1 MFKNN
6 LIKEENEAYLI
17 YLEINNLDKINID
30 MTQENIIKNL
40 MICYVDWSYIM
51 MYSVFKIRKL
61 ELKLTFDIFSYLLLM
76 TSTYLY
82 IMSKY
87 KKLIKKKK
95 IS

>member
-1 MFKNN
+1 
-6 LIKEENEAYLI
+6 
-17 YLEINNLDKINID
+17 
-30 MTQENIIKNL
+30 
-40 MICYVDWSYIM
+40 

>member
-1 MFKNN
+1 
-6 LIKEENEAYLI
+6 
-17 YLEINNLDKINID
+17 
-30 MTQENIIKNL
+30 
-40 MICYVDWSYIM
+40 

-76 TSTYLY
+76 TIYLY

-95 IS
+95 FLNVKLKLLIS